1 MLQELTE
8 EDQEYEGHLE
18 SKIELKHHQRVLLH
32 KCIELENC
40 GIDISKDP
48 HLKQTYKYV
57 RANLGILGDKV
68 GSGKSYTILALILAN
83 PVPKV
88 KYNKTFVYGGGHMG
102 FKMNPI
108 VDNVYIDVNM
118 IVMSHSLVKQW
129 EHYVKTFTNELR
141 VFVVNSKKTFNA
153 MESNLHNTQLLF
165 VTANFYKNVQM
176 YMNERDVTVKRLIFD
191 EVDTAYT
198 PNAKRINAKFYWFIS
213 ASYKNILNPFPRW
226 HYNHEDWRESY
237 QITSG
242 IHNNLFAKSVFV
254 SFLKTMT
261 AEEMKCVDLLVLKNK
276 DEFVERSF
284 SLMEYERRVIQCK
297 TPDVVNILNGI
308 SNKRILQSLNAGDVG
323 TAISL
328 LNQENVGDEENIID
342 IVKCDFKNRLNNANL
357 RLDMAQNYIFNNP
370 VAKETRIRKLEQERD
385 EILQKIQMI
394 EERVRES
401 NLCNICYTEMGTKTI
416 TKCCK
421 NSFCIECITRW
432 LSKVPNCPLCKSTMC
447 DEDLY
452 VLVKDYVPHPE
463 LRFQEGQ
470 MLEKLDQ
477 MMVLLRDTVMVRER
491 HKVLIFSEYDH
502 VFNNLIK
509 VVKDLNANYGFLK
522 GNSIGNNV
530 NRYKSN
536 ADFNILFVN
545 PNAYGSGLNLE
556 NTTDIIMFHKLNE
569 QVTKQ
574 VIGRA
579 QRPGRKDKLHVWFLL
594 HENELVA

>member
-1 MLQELTE
+1 
-8 EDQEYEGHLE
+8 
-18 SKIELKHHQRVLLH
+18 
-32 KCIELENC
+32 
-40 GIDISKDP
+40 
-48 HLKQTYKYV
+48 
-57 RANLGILGDKV
+57 
-68 GSGKSYTILALILAN
+68 
-83 PVPKV
+83 
-88 KYNKTFVYGGGHMG
+88 
-102 FKMNPI
+102 
-108 VDNVYIDVNM
+108 
-118 IVMSHSLVKQW
+118 
-129 EHYVKTFTNELR
+129 
-141 VFVVNSKKTFNA
+141 
-153 MESNLHNTQLLF
+153 
-165 VTANFYKNVQM
+165 
-176 YMNERDVTVKRLIFD
+176 VTVKRLIFD

-261 AEEMKCVDLLVLKNK
+261 AEEMKCVDLLVLKNN

-284 SLMEYERRVIQCK
+284 SLMEYETRVIQCK

-370 VAKETRIRKLEQERD
+370 VAKETRIRKLEHERD
-385 EILQKIQMI
+385 EILQKIRMI

-401 NLCNICYTEMGTKTI
+401 NLCNICYNEMETKTI

-432 LSKVPNCPLCKSTMC
+432 LSKMPNCPLCKSTMC

-452 VLVKDYVPHPE
+452 VLVKDYVPHPGVQ
-463 LRFQEGQ
+463 FPEGQ

-477 MMVLLRDTVMVRER
+477 MKVLLRDTIMVRER

-594 HENELVA
+594 HENEIVA

>member
-1 MLQELTE
+1 
-8 EDQEYEGHLE
+8 
-18 SKIELKHHQRVLLH
+18 
-32 KCIELENC
+32 LENC

-48 HLKQTYKYV
+48 HLKATYKYV

-68 GSGKSYTILALILAN
+68 GSGKSYTMLALILAN

-141 VFVVNSKKTFNA
+141 VFVVNSKKTFNM
-153 MESNLHNTQLLF
+153 MESNLQNTQLLF

-261 AEEMKCVDLLVLKNK
+261 AEEMKCVDLLVLKNN

-284 SLMEYERRVIQCK
+284 SLMEYETRVIQCK

-370 VAKETRIRKLEQERD
+370 VAKETRIRKLEHERD
-385 EILQKIQMI
+385 EILQKIRMI

-401 NLCNICYTEMGTKTI
+401 NLCNICYNEMETKTI

-432 LSKVPNCPLCKSTMC
+432 LSKMPNCPLCKSTMC

-452 VLVKDYVPHPE
+452 VLVKDYVPHPGVQ
-463 LRFQEGQ
+463 FPEGQ

-477 MMVLLRDTVMVRER
+477 MKVLLRDTIMVRER

-594 HENELVA
+594 HENEIVA